1 MFNRSFLGSFQLF
14 VLMGVTIGLCSTRR
28 GSVHGMCMP
37 SSWKWQTTDPNHT
50 IQRQWCK
57 EYFIILQVVTLPCAC
72 SAFIVNF
79 CNTHVFYYN
88 WTRLC
93 WLLISFFIIFIS
105 WRFGRS
111 VLISQIY
118 SSEEWALDV
127 FSLQKCPLYCFTMV
141 EDITSLIPI
150 VCVTLQKKNKRKKTT
165 RMLFVGFQYL
175 IFYINSDLI
184 FFQINTVC
192 VF

>member
-37 SSWKWQTTDPNHT
+37 SSWKWQTTDPNRT

-79 CNTHVFYYN
+79 CNTHVFYYY

-105 WRFGRS
+105 WRFRRS
-111 VLISQIY
+111 VLIRWY
-118 SSEEWALDV
+118 TFLWRMSSWSLFSAKMPPLLFYNGRRHYESYTHCLCYIAKKIKECCLWV
-127 FSLQKCPLYCFTMV
+127 FSIWYF
-141 EDITSLIPI
+141 I
-150 VCVTLQKKNKRKKTT
+150 
-165 RMLFVGFQYL
+165 
-175 IFYINSDLI
+175 
-184 FFQINTVC
+184 
-192 VF
+192 

>member
-1 MFNRSFLGSFQLF
+1 MLNRSFLGSFQLF

-28 GSVHGMCMP
+28 VSVHGMCMP
-37 SSWKWQTTDPNHT
+37 SSWKWQTTDPNRT

-79 CNTHVFYYN
+79 CNTHVFYYY
-88 WTRLC
+88 WTRLF

-111 VLISQIY
+111 VLISQMIHILMKN
-118 SSEEWALDV
+118 ELWIF
-127 FSLQKCPLYCFTMV
+127 FSLLFSAKMPPLLF
-141 EDITSLIPI
+141 
-150 VCVTLQKKNKRKKTT
+150 NKGRRHNESYTHCLCYFAK
-165 RMLFVGFQYL
+165 RF
-175 IFYINSDLI
+175 
-184 FFQINTVC
+184 
-192 VF
+192 